1 MRRCR
6 RGWLSGGLALALSA
20 PVLLAGCALAPGER
34 DEQAGD
40 AWSELDSMTSDE
52 ALGWGADGENVE
64 RDADAPV
71 VDPANRPQLRLRE
84 AAHPSAGE
92 GSSRTPTYARSK
104 DSHMPEPLPW
114 HAQGSTDGRDK
125 TSSESDGTR

>member
-40 AWSELDSMTSDE
+40 AWSELDPMTSDE
-52 ALGWGADGENVE
+52 ALGWDADGEDVE
-64 RDADAPV
+64 RDV
-71 VDPANRPQLRLRE
+71 IDPADRPQLRPRE
-84 AAHPSAGE
+84 AARPSVGE
-92 GSSRTPTYARSK
+92 GGSPARTYARSQ
-104 DSHMPEPLPW
+104 DTHMPEPMPW

-125 TSSESDGTR
+125 TSSESDETR

>member
-6 RGWLSGGLALALSA
+6 RGWLSGGLALAMSA
-20 PVLLAGCALAPGER
+20 PALLAGCALAPGES

-40 AWSELDSMTSDE
+40 AWSELDPMTSDE
-52 ALGWGADGENVE
+52 ALGWGADGEDVE
-64 RDADAPV
+64 RDVA
-71 VDPANRPQLRLRE
+71 DPADRPPCRLRE
-84 AAHPSAGE
+84 VAHPSVGE
-92 GSSRTPTYARSK
+92 GSSRTRTYARSQ

-125 TSSESDGTR
+125 ASSESDGTR

>member
-20 PVLLAGCALAPGER
+20 PVLLAGCALAPAER
-34 DEQAGD
+34 DEQADD
-40 AWSELDSMTSDE
+40 AWGERDSMTSDE
-52 ALGWGADGENVE
+52 ALGWDADGEDVG
-64 RDADAPV
+64 RDVDAPV
-71 VDPANRPQLRLRE
+71 ADPAAQPQLRPRE

-92 GSSRTPTYARSK
+92 GGSPTRTYARSQ
-104 DSHMPEPLPW
+104 DTHMPEPLPW
-114 HAQGSTDGRDK
+114 HAQGSTESRDK